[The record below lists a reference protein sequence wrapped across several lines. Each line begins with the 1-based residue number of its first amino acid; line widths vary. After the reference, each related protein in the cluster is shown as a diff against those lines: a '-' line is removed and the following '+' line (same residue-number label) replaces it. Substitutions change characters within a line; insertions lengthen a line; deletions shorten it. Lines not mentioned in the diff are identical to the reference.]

1 MTPHLNVQ
9 TVKAYLDGFRTT
21 NRVQILACLTEDVEW
36 VLPGFFHTRG
46 KPDFASHIVDQ
57 GFEPHPAIT
66 VDRLFETGDTVIV
79 EGHVESKRT
88 DGSQLQIAFCD
99 IFDMRDGKIQ
109 RLTSYLMQTS
119 K

>member
-1 MTPHLNVQ
+1 MTPQANVQ
-9 TVKAYLDGFRTT
+9 TVEAYLDGFRNT

-46 KPDFASHIVDQ
+46 KPEFASHIVDQ

-66 VDRLFETGDTVIV
+66 VDRLIERGDTIVV

-88 DGSQLQIAFCD
+88 EGALLQIAFCD
-99 IFDMRDGKIQ
+99 IFDMKDGKIQ
-109 RLTSYLMQTS
+109 KLTSYLMQTS

>member
-1 MTPHLNVQ
+1 MTTHPNVQ
-9 TVKAYLDGFRTT
+9 TVEAYLDGFRKTD
-21 NRVQILACLTEDVEW
+21 RVQVLACLSEDVEW

-46 KPDFASHIVDQ
+46 KPDFASHIVDE

-66 VDRLFETGDTVIV
+66 VDRLFENGETIIV

-88 DGSQLQIAFCD
+88 NGGLLQIAFCD

-109 RLTSYLMQTS
+109 KVTSYLMQTS